1 MIDLFDSDFFNKH
14 NAQMMSLSDF
24 NDHVDK
30 CTEAQ
35 LQYFAAKSAS
45 SASTSIRIKQ
55 KQDMKEKMIS
65 SVEDEE
71 KKAREESLKILE
83 EEGTVKDTF
92 EAMLLEQF

>member
-1 MIDLFDSDFFNKH
+1 MFIKIKH
-14 NAQMMSLSDF
+14 YDQMMSLSDF

-35 LQYFAAKSAS
+35 FQYFAAKSAS

-55 KQDMKEKMIS
+55 KQDMKEKMVS

-71 KKAREESLKILE
+71 KKARVESSKMLE

-92 EAMLLEQF
+92 ESMILLQF